1 MISLKLEKY
10 DKRTTHKPIVKILFY
25 NPLMNKEVESPHEY
39 FGIVDTGSDITC
51 ICERVINELLLSS
64 VSESILCN
72 DISGNPENTNIRQID
87 INIPGLMS
95 DYLTLD
101 VGYFKERKQ
110 RPNEKPV
117 RVLIG
122 RDILKN
128 CLTTYNGPAEQMTIE
143 WKI

>member
-1 MISLKLEKY
+1 MISLKLEKF
-10 DKRTTHKPIVKILFY
+10 DNRTTQKPIVKILLY
-25 NPLMNKEVESPHEY
+25 NPFMNKDVENPHEY
-39 FGIVDTGSDITC
+39 FGIIDTGSDITC
-51 ICERVINELLLSS
+51 ICKRVINELLLT
-64 VSESILCN
+64 SESEFILCN
-72 DISGNPENTNIRQID
+72 DISGNPEGINVRQIE

-95 DYLTLD
+95 NYLTLD
-101 VGYFKERKQ
+101 VGYFKEREQ

-117 RVLIG
+117 SVLIG

>member
-1 MISLKLEKY
+1 MIRY
-10 DKRTTHKPIVKILFY
+10 PI
-25 NPLMNKEVESPHEY
+25 
-39 FGIVDTGSDITC
+39 
-51 ICERVINELLLSS
+51 
-64 VSESILCN
+64 
-72 DISGNPENTNIRQID
+72 NTNIRQID
-87 INIPGLMS
+87 INIPGLMG

-110 RPNEKPV
+110 LPDEKPV
-117 RVLIG
+117 SVLIG